1 MNIDLRLVAGLL
13 AASLLTSGFA
23 RGQEPSASAS
33 ASPSPS
39 PSPSPAVVGEPTLDD
54 TIEAGEA
61 DSEEPARRRM
71 KTFNEYEGPYF
82 TIRVGAGLLYEGA
95 AYSQDEASEAQF
107 PELEP
112 DDRVRDSRFI
122 IKGRLFPKLKRQITF
137 SAAIMYD

>member
-1 MNIDLRLVAGLL
+1 MNIDLRLVAGVL
-13 AASLLTSGFA
+13 AVSLLTSGNA
-23 RGQEPSASAS
+23 RGQEPSPA
-33 ASPSPS
+33 PS
-39 PSPSPAVVGEPTLDD
+39 PSPSPAVLEEPTLDD

-71 KTFNEYEGPYF
+71 KKFNEYEGPYF

-95 AYSQDEASEAQF
+95 AYSQDEASKAQF

-122 IKGRLFPKLKRQITF
+122 IKGRLFPKLKRQIT
-137 SAAIMYD
+137 